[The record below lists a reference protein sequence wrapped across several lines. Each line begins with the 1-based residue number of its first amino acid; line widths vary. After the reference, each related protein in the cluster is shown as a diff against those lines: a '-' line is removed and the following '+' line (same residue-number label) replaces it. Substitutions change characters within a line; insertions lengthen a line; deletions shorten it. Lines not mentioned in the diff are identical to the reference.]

1 MICTG
6 IESYNNIHAKCN
18 WDMNCYILLSLHV
31 HASMCDSRNNM
42 HAPRMHMHPPV
53 IPAAGLESVVSRAL
67 FRLNLGAF

>member
-1 MICTG
+1 M
-6 IESYNNIHAKCN
+6 YV
-18 WDMNCYILLSLHV
+18 ILLSLHV
-31 HASMCDSRNNM
+31 QVCDSRNDM